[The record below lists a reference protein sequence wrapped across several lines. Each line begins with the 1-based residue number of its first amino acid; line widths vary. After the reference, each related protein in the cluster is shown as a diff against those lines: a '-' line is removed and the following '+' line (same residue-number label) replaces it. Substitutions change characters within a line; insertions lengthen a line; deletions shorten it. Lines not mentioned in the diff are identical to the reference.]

1 MNPIELQR
9 ALRQLRLGGIAAVLE
24 TRLHQAQTERMTP
37 IDLIS
42 CLVSDELSRRS
53 DRLLERRR
61 KHAEFRDPQKTLDN
75 FDFNFNKKMNRSLV
89 FDLATANFVA
99 KHEDA
104 LFLGPPGTGKS
115 HLAQA
120 IGQAA
125 IQQGYRVLYRE
136 AHTLIS
142 DLADAALDQTRKEQM
157 ELFSTVPLLIIDDL
171 GMRKLPATAAEDLLE
186 IVMRRYERAS
196 TVLTSNR
203 PIDDWGKLLGDTAA
217 VTAMLDRLLHHGHVL
232 KCGPRSWRTKTLLQ
246 ADEKLEN

>member
-1 MNPIELQR
+1 MNLIELQR
-9 ALRQLRLGGIAAVLE
+9 ALRQLRLGGAAAVLE

-53 DRLLERRR
+53 GRLLDRRR
-61 KHAEFRDPQKTLDN
+61 KAAAFRDPQVTLEN

-89 FDLATANFVA
+89 FDLATAQFIA

-120 IGQAA
+120 IGLAA
-125 IQQGYRVLYRE
+125 IQQGYRVVYRE
-136 AHTLIS
+136 THMLLNDI
-142 DLADAALDQTRKEQM
+142 ADAALDGIRKEHMDQ
-157 ELFSTVPLLIIDDL
+157 LSTVPLLIIDDL
-171 GMRKLPATAAEDLLE
+171 GMRKLPATTAEDLLE

-196 TVLTSNR
+196 TLLTSNR
-203 PIDDWGKLLGDTAA
+203 PIEDWGKLLGDTAA

-232 KCGPRSWRTKTLLQ
+232 KCGPRSWRTRTLLP
-246 ADEKLEN
+246 AAEAKE

>member
-9 ALRQLRLGGIAAVLE
+9 ALKQLRLGGIAAVLE
-24 TRLHQAQTERMTP
+24 TRLHQAQTERMAP

-42 CLVSDELSRRS
+42 CLVSDELARRS

-61 KHAEFRDPQKTLDN
+61 KEAEFRDPDKTLDN
-75 FDFNFNKKMNRSLV
+75 FDFTFNKKMNRSLV
-89 FDLATANFVA
+89 FDLATANFLA

-120 IGQAA
+120 IAQSA

-136 AHTLIS
+136 THTLMNDI
-142 DLADAALDQTRKEQM
+142 AEAALDGKRKQQM
-157 ELFSTVPLLIIDDL
+157 ELFSSVPLLVIDDL

-186 IVMRRYERAS
+186 IER
-196 TVLTSNR
+196 
-203 PIDDWGKLLGDTAA
+203 
-217 VTAMLDRLLHHGHVL
+217 
-232 KCGPRSWRTKTLLQ
+232 
-246 ADEKLEN
+246 